1 MAAGAQEN
9 KRGASREGK
18 GIGVLVCESYVGPR
32 RTGRHRLE
40 HFRLAAFA
48 HLGIPPTRDGLMG
61 GGLFD
66 TGMGLSWLL
75 GLNQAWR

>member
-1 MAAGAQEN
+1 MAAGAHEN
-9 KRGASREGK
+9 QRVVAGEGK

-48 HLGIPPTRDGLMG
+48 HLGIPPARDGLMG
-61 GGLFD
+61 TGLFD
-66 TGMGLSWLL
+66 AGARTENAIHPGHG
-75 GLNQAWR
+75 A